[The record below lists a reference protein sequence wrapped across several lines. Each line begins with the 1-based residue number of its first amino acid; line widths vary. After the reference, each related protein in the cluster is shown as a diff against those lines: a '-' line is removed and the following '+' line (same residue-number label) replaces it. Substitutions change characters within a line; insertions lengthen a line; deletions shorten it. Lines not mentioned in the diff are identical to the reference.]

1 MMIEKKQ
8 AQVANFNI
16 VIGEDEKPMLDF
28 FDTYIYPALTSGIT
42 RKEEGAEYLLKG
54 IELMVD
60 KREEYVIAGKLVKR
74 TELEI
79 KSDIDNKGQLIEKDE
94 KHSSAPYSTFVV
106 YLKNHRVVI
115 VPNQKGSPTLASF
128 RATIYYILYEFRR
141 KYNENVEENKK
152 LPVPDVKIVGIPS
165 VKSIDEVLSDVKKVN
180 ELTLCFYPLNGDI
193 DFSSMFE
200 TMTTDLRRTVGANR
214 GRTILKSP
222 QNKQGIAKVLKDAN
236 GTIDPVLKVTT
247 KENSKITL
255 RDYELM
261 EKYNIDVVTS
271 GDFKDE
277 NISIIKE
284 TENLSVIEYTNNQHD
299 EIYERNKSKII
310 RFIPRNKKG

>member
-16 VIGEDEKPMLDF
+16 VIGEDEKPMLDY
-28 FDTYIYPALTSGIT
+28 FDTYIFPALISGIT

-54 IELMVD
+54 VDLMVD
-60 KREEYVIAGKLVKR
+60 KREEYVIVGKLVKR

-79 KSDIDNKGQLIEKDE
+79 KSDIDNMGQLIEKDE

-141 KYNENVEENKK
+141 KYNENVEDNKK

-180 ELTLCFYPLNGDI
+180 ELILCFYPLNGDI

-200 TMTTDLRRTVGANR
+200 TMTTDLRHTVGANR

-222 QNKQGIAKVLKDAN
+222 QNKHGIAKVLKDAN

-271 GDFKDE
+271 GSFKDE
-277 NISIIKE
+277 NSSIIKE

-310 RFIPRNKKG
+310 RFIPRNKEG